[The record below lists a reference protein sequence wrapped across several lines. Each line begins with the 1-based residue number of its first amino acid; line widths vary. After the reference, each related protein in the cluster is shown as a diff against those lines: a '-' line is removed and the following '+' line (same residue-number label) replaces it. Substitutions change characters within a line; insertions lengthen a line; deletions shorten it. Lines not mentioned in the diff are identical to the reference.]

1 MVLHGAWGAVD
12 TDVLSASFPWRSA
25 VHFKIARQ
33 HFFKHTVRRFFL
45 NPWWQGRWV
54 TGSQVSASD
63 VSLTGDCSTLL
74 FVFIHLVGRHIV
86 LNTLPS
92 SIFEVVYTDKYVDLV
107 MRFLAKIFDGA
118 VKCSA
123 SETASKTLKLHLLTF
138 WFMADCT
145 SFLDLACVSGQFSEG
160 PVSYCAQTPR
170 ARKRMSHFKGEVAQ
184 ILPSF
189 SVTVLWPLILTQ
201 TALTLIILRI

>member
-1 MVLHGAWGAVD
+1 MVQRHVALHGAWGAVD

-63 VSLTGDCSTLL
+63 VSLTLL
-74 FVFIHLVGRHIV
+74 FVCMHLVGRHVV
-86 LNTLPS
+86 LNKLPS
-92 SIFEVVYTDKYVDLV
+92 SIFGVVYTDKYVDLV

-138 WFMADCT
+138 WIHGGLCFI
-145 SFLDLACVSGQFSEG
+145 FRSGMRKWTVFR
-160 PVSYCAQTPR
+160 R
-170 ARKRMSHFKGEVAQ
+170 ASLLLCIDPKS
-184 ILPSF
+184 
-189 SVTVLWPLILTQ
+189 
-201 TALTLIILRI
+201 